1 MNNKKNVLLA
11 VLIVGIVAMT
21 VAFAALSTNLRISGT
36 ASVPST
42 TWNIHFQNW
51 ALDTA
56 STVTEGGITHQNTA
70 EYPTVAQLSQ
80 TLSPNIT
87 KVDDLDVTLYQPGDY
102 AKYTFQIIN
111 EGSIDA
117 SLDTFTHNLTCAS
130 GNDCSH
136 LSYTVEC
143 VDSNSNNV
151 LIGHPTLTKNGG
163 LAYCTLQVKYLDQTN
178 QNTNTAGS
186 VQTYTRSAAH
196 ATLDATWVY
205 VQKVDSQ
212 AQSGSG
218 SGNQEPV
225 TPSNP
230 YETTFDGN
238 YVAYYWIGD
247 SEGYEESNNENYSG
261 WYTTLNPES
270 NIYLRTD
277 GTTNETCGV
286 FESGTVC
293 ATSDENGR
301 SSDFEE
307 VGDSYYGLTTSSE
320 LAATGLKGYSLAKA
334 EEMLSAG
341 ASSCDVSYYERVS
354 CNSEDS
360 DVVLSIEYDGYATSM
375 NTYCNFQVNP
385 NGFYHDCG

>member
-1 MNNKKNVLLA
+1 MDNKKGM
-11 VLIVGIVAMT
+11 LIAILGVGIVAMT
-21 VAFAALSTNLRISGT
+21 VAFAALSTTLRISGT

-143 VDSNSNNV
+143 VDSNSNNM
-151 LIGHPTLTKNGG
+151 LIGHPTLAKNGG

-178 QNTNTAGS
+178 TNSGNAGS
-186 VQTYTRSAAH
+186 VQTYTQASAH
-196 ATLDATWVY
+196 ASLDATWVY
-205 VQKVDSQ
+205 VQKLADN
-212 AQSGSG
+212 SGSG
-218 SGNQEPV
+218 SGSGSQEPS

-230 YETTFDGN
+230 YETTFTGTYVYDFPGAATSGN
-238 YVAYYWIGD
+238 GGESEWVDELD
-247 SEGYEESNNENYSG
+247 SEV
-261 WYTTLNPES
+261 TA
-270 NIYLRTD
+270 YLRHST
-277 GTTNETCGV
+277 GLNETCGV
-286 FESGTVC
+286 FGSGQSGTVC
-293 ATSDENGR
+293 LAPSASGR
-301 SSDFEE
+301 TSDFEDVTTDTE
-307 VGDSYYGLTTSSE
+307 NITTSEGLSS
-320 LAATGLKGYSLAKA
+320 TGLKGYSLAKA
-334 EEMLSAG
+334 EEMLNKG
-341 ASSCDVSYYERVS
+341 ASYCDVGGDLYCYMVS
-354 CNSEDS
+354 GGYCRIQNFGNVECSEGDIGWNINPDGGTNSHS
-360 DVVLSIEYDGYATSM
+360 A
-375 NTYCNFQVNP
+375 P
-385 NGFYHDCG
+385 